1 MMNLNEIEIDV
12 EAKKLT
18 PNWYAIQLHKR
29 NVSDYL
35 GWLLNVNKVSQ
46 QEHDSLQS
54 MIKSQDNENFVLAI
68 EIMQTKKSNQNGNN
82 IHSGNAQV

>member
-1 MMNLNEIEIDV
+1 MNLNEVEIDT

-18 PNWYAIQLHKR
+18 PNWYAIRLHKR

-35 GWLLNVNKVSQ
+35 SWMFDNKKVS
-46 QEHDSLQS
+46 EDEYYSLKG
-54 MIKSQDNENFVLAI
+54 MIESPDNENLILAI

-82 IHSGNAQV
+82 IYSGNA